1 MSESSVCCDFASSE
15 VRHVPAVMNNI
26 QYSILIHKV
35 TEAQHVKLVFTQ
47 VLKPPALMMIGPGAR
62 VTTEAGVT
70 DGAWCLLRVVR
81 GSGGAVS
88 LGYCVHKIFCGWPRR
103 YS

>member
-1 MSESSVCCDFASSE
+1 
-15 VRHVPAVMNNI
+15 
-26 QYSILIHKV
+26 
-35 TEAQHVKLVFTQ
+35 
-47 VLKPPALMMIGPGAR
+47 MIGPGAR